1 MRRASLHLRAVLAAM
16 AVTAVVAGHP
26 SVSRADGKD
35 AGKGGTSSDERVRLG
50 TQGVKPRK
58 VIRLDEISVEGRI
71 QKPQAFYIL
80 PRSSL
85 NYSALD
91 QQESFLPKIKKAVQ
105 KEPF

>member
-1 MRRASLHLRAVLAAM
+1 MRNTAGSRLRRVLAAVALM
-16 AVTAVVAGHP
+16 AGLPVVA
-26 SVSRADGKD
+26 AAAGKD
-35 AGKGGTSSDERVRLG
+35 GAKA
-50 TQGVKPRK
+50 KK

-91 QQESFLPKIKKAVQ
+91 QLESFLPKIKKAVQ
-105 KEPF
+105 KDPF

>member
-1 MRRASLHLRAVLAAM
+1 MGHRKQLVRSGFLG
-16 AVTAVVAGHP
+16 AVVA
-26 SVSRADGKD
+26 
-35 AGKGGTSSDERVRLG
+35 TSMLVAPASAQ
-50 TQGVKPRK
+50 TPPAKPHK
-58 VIRLDEISVEGRI
+58 VIKLDEISVEGRI

-91 QQESFLPKIKKAVQ
+91 QQETLLPKIKKALQ

>member
-1 MRRASLHLRAVLAAM
+1 MFTMKVIPVLMLLAFI
-16 AVTAVVAGHP
+16 VP
-26 SVSRADGKD
+26 SSA
-35 AGKGGTSSDERVRLG
+35 
-50 TQGVKPRK
+50 QGQSQTRRK

-85 NYSALD
+85 NYEAL
-91 QQESFLPKIKKAVQ
+91 QQDESFLPRIERSLE